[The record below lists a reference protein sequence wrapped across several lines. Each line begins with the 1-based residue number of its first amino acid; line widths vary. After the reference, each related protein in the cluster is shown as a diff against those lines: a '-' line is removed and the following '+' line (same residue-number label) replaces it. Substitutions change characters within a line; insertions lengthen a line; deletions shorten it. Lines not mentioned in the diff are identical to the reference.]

1 MHFGDTTASRQ
12 PVGNV
17 HHDIADADHR
27 HPLSHFKK
35 ARAEAGEQIIMIH
48 AVFGM
53 VDPLSRITFDSDGL
67 GTLRSRGEDQ
77 DARLKRL
84 ELCNG
89 HMLALANGHV
99 PEVLDIGAAED
110 FPVPLSEPSAQF
122 VLIGKDAVFR
132 EPAELH
138 VPVQDHDF
146 IATLGHDVGYGHA
159 GRTRPHHH
167 HQMLLAHFITIVPVT
182 ELIISL
188 HPPTKQSLLDPKA

>member
-1 MHFGDTTASRQ
+1 MTCHVDVADPIYGDALGR
-12 PVGNV
+12 
-17 HHDIADADHR
+17 IA
-27 HPLSHFKK
+27 F
-35 ARAEAGEQIIMIH
+35 
-48 AVFGM
+48 
-53 VDPLSRITFDSDGL
+53 DPDGL
-67 GTLRSRGEDQ
+67 GTLRSRREDEG
-77 DARLKRL
+77 ARVKRL
-84 ELCNG
+84 ELWDG
-89 HMLALANGHV
+89 QMLAFPNGHV
-99 PEVLDIGAAED
+99 AEVMDIGAAED

-182 ELIISL
+182 KCFIPL